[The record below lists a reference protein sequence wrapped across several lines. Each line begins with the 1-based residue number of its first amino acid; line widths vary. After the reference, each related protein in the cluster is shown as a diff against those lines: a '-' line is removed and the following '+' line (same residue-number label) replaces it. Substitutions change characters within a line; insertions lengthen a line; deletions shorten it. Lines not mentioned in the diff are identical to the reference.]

1 MKNIAIIPARGGS
14 KRIPRKNIKDF
25 LGKPIISYSIS
36 AALSSN
42 LFDVVMVSTD
52 DKEIAEISI
61 KFGAVVPFYRSEKNS
76 NDFASTFDVIEEV
89 ILNYK
94 NIDIKFDYIC
104 CIYPCAPFVSSKNL
118 IDSFN
123 ILKEKNFD
131 TVFPIIPYSFPVQ
144 RALKMKEDK
153 LDFLYPEFSLDRSQ
167 DLELSYHDAGQFYWL
182 NGEKLMTEKKIL
194 TSNSGGILISE
205 MEGQDIDNETDWMLA
220 ELKFNLIKINSC
232 S

>member
-76 NDFASTFDVIEEV
+76 NEFASTFDVIEEV
-89 ILNYK
+89 NLNYK

-104 CIYPCAPFVSSKNL
+104 CIYPCAPYVSSKNL

-123 ILKEKNFD
+123 ILKEK
-131 TVFPIIPYSFPVQ
+131 S
-144 RALKMKEDK
+144 K
-153 LDFLYPEFSLDRSQ
+153 
-167 DLELSYHDAGQFYWL
+167 W
-182 NGEKLMTEKKIL
+182 
-194 TSNSGGILISE
+194 NS
-205 MEGQDIDNETDWMLA
+205 
-220 ELKFNLIKINSC
+220 
-232 S
+232 